1 MNGIG
6 VSAVTAYTAH
16 REWASRP
23 PDERYASVHA
33 LYDAARARRLRTEE
47 RTIETVALRTEAV
60 ASDALAL
67 RDTSGRQAALTN
79 WSFEQLAG
87 IAAAPPKYLRTLP
100 AAIASDAIN
109 YGLRR
114 QRREQQQLL
123 VDRDEPWT
131 VHAVTS
137 PRYARVHHDELAGRV
152 LDLMAQHPAW
162 SLPLG
167 YKDGVFGAERVPSGA
182 YLGDR
187 DMFLFLVDGN
197 RDLDDPTDASHA
209 GLFRG
214 FILRNSDVGA
224 AALTLDVFLFRAVCG
239 NHIIWGF
246 QHVVGFR
253 RRHVGASIQE
263 AWTTSLESVRTALD
277 ADAAHD
283 RLVLLRATSQELGP
297 TRDAVVDD
305 GRAATRA
312 VAEAGRRGVHAG
324 GNVRDESPFGLGL
337 RARAHASESAHALA
351 GWPVHSRSRG
361 QPPPDHGPLDPVIR
375 RSGTAPRLLPRT
387 TGVGTRH
394 VLHPPLATAVAQV
407 AAFAPRA
414 GRSAGGVCHARR
426 IHPPTKSRAHSTR
439 PGRLSAS
446 RSSTGDNTTATRSFR
461 NSRTARTASRGR
473 VGSLNVLLEELH
485 VSDEFDRARRSHL
498 PPARQPVPTAGRH
511 RAAAATQLVAL
522 TTSLARARDI
532 GLSVGRP
539 GSRPQHL
546 RLRLRHTPSRQ
557 TRAPLQ
563 GHARTEGV
571 CHVE

>member
-263 AWTTSLESVRTALD
+263 AWTARSTVSGPPWTPTPRTIA
-277 ADAAHD
+277 
-283 RLVLLRATSQELGP
+283 SSSCGP
-297 TRDAVVDD
+297 RP
-305 GRAATRA
+305 RSS
-312 VAEAGRRGVHAG
+312 GRRVT
-324 GNVRDESPFGLGL
+324 RSLTRPCSDSSC
-337 RARAHASESAHALA
+337 R
-351 GWPVHSRSRG
+351 RSR
-361 QPPPDHGPLDPVIR
+361 PPRRTRWRKRSRRIPV
-375 RSGTAPRLLPRT
+375 RSG
-387 TGVGTRH
+387 
-394 VLHPPLATAVAQV
+394 ATC
-407 AAFAPRA
+407 R
-414 GRSAGGVCHARR
+414 
-426 IHPPTKSRAHSTR
+426 
-439 PGRLSAS
+439 
-446 RSSTGDNTTATRSFR
+446 
-461 NSRTARTASRGR
+461 
-473 VGSLNVLLEELH
+473 
-485 VSDEFDRARRSHL
+485 
-498 PPARQPVPTAGRH
+498 
-511 RAAAATQLVAL
+511 
-522 TTSLARARDI
+522 
-532 GLSVGRP
+532 
-539 GSRPQHL
+539 GSRD
-546 RLRLRHTPSRQ
+546 
-557 TRAPLQ
+557 
-563 GHARTEGV
+563 
-571 CHVE
+571 